1 MTKKYRLLM
10 SEIHD
15 VWYTVEAEN
24 EDEAKEKTWLGEY
37 IDKEDDGQ
45 DARFQGAGE
54 CRMIYEEEY
63 EEEQS

>member
-1 MTKKYRLLM
+1 M

-24 EDEAKEKTWLGEY
+24 EEEAKEKTWLGEY

-45 DARFQGAGE
+45 DARFQGA
-54 CRMIYEEEY
+54 
-63 EEEQS
+63 